1 MHIVEILEKRERAIY
16 QLFLLLSESCHLSIR
31 DASQQIQLSKSTL
44 LRYIDSFNSDAVTDD
59 LGLTFPLHHEEITVK
74 RSAHLSRQDFL
85 SYLCQFS
92 LKYQILMSLF
102 DKQEFSISIL
112 SQDLAISEATLN
124 RQLAMLNQ
132 SLSSFHISIRN
143 GRLKG
148 SELQIR
154 HLYFQLLWKTQ
165 VSSHW
170 EEDRIFKEQLQ
181 HLPIFERFYHSQFN
195 PRQTQQLALWLMI
208 LQKRNRLRELDFTDC
223 YKRME
228 PYEDHKFYRNLRSL
242 FLTLQQ
248 QFSVTFHEG
257 DIMSV
262 FAFLFSNQLLEAHQ
276 LEQVIGF
283 GGPIM
288 EATTWA
294 FQEIKK
300 SIQTDLAIE
309 EAALYH
315 LNQLFSHLYFFT
327 SDLALENQETKLV
340 DRSFSDSAR
349 QMLKNILS
357 QVYLRPREEESSQAV
372 AVISQLYLYLSQV
385 EPTVVEI
392 GFASGYHA
400 VITDP
405 ILQLLRE
412 KLEINRSILI
422 KEFQQGIDYDLV
434 ISYDYPLAHSRV
446 YHIYGYPNQQ
456 DLKDLKELIVS
467 LHQAKLEQSI
477 RLVERTQFPIE
488 RR

>member
-1 MHIVEILEKRERAIY
+1 MHIVELLEKRERAIY
-16 QLFLLLSESCHLSIR
+16 QLFLLLSEACHLSVR

-44 LRYIDSFNSDAVTDD
+44 LRYIDSFNSDAVIDD
-59 LGLTFPLHHEEITVK
+59 LGLTFLLHDEEITVK

-102 DKQEFSISIL
+102 DKQEFSISVL

-124 RQLAMLNQ
+124 RQLAVLNQ
-132 SLSSFHISIRN
+132 SLSSFQISIRN

-165 VSSHW
+165 TSSHW
-170 EEDRIFKEQLQ
+170 EKDRIFKEQLR

-195 PRQTQQLALWLMI
+195 PRQTQQFALWLMI

-300 SIQTDLAIE
+300 SIQTDLTIE
-309 EAALYH
+309 EAGLYH
-315 LNQLFSHLYFFT
+315 LTQNSLQHL
-327 SDLALENQETKLV
+327 
-340 DRSFSDSAR
+340 
-349 QMLKNILS
+349 
-357 QVYLRPREEESSQAV
+357 SS
-372 AVISQLYLYLSQV
+372 
-385 EPTVVEI
+385 TI
-392 GFASGYHA
+392 GK
-400 VITDP
+400 P
-405 ILQLLRE
+405 L
-412 KLEINRSILI
+412 IN
-422 KEFQQGIDYDLV
+422 
-434 ISYDYPLAHSRV
+434 
-446 YHIYGYPNQQ
+446 
-456 DLKDLKELIVS
+456 
-467 LHQAKLEQSI
+467 
-477 RLVERTQFPIE
+477 
-488 RR
+488 